1 MKLRIAKKIMMWS
14 KGDGCYI
21 GRSKDH
27 QKSRCKHFAELR
39 PEYYDEE
46 RGRYC
51 YPSFADIDIVRR
63 ARTRMNK
70 FFKKNYRYEPKH

>member
-14 KGDGCYI
+14 KGDGCWNN

-27 QKSRCKHFAELR
+27 QKSRFKRFAELR
-39 PEYYDEE
+39 PAYYDEE
-46 RGRYC
+46 RGAYC
-51 YPSFADIDIVRR
+51 YPSHADIDIVRR

-70 FFKKNYRYEPKH
+70 FFKKNK